1 MDGALAMA
9 FGNLKVDTITSST
22 RTINVDSILAGGD
35 GSGVTFI
42 AASGD
47 APLSVSGSPI
57 TSSGTLTI
65 SLDQSALS
73 IAPSQLASGALPSG
87 VTVASVNIANGTIV
101 NEDIS
106 DSASIDP
113 AKISGVAVVSG
124 DVRLSDER
132 TPIDESVTNAKV
144 ASGAAIELSKLA
156 TGPLPSGITIAS
168 TNITD
173 GAIVDAD
180 INDSAAIA
188 LTKLASGTLP
198 SGIAIAS
205 GTDASTNL
213 SYDDSTRVLSSSTG
227 SSATLPLVTSSTAG
241 LMRPVD
247 LGDVIVLACS
257 DETTDLATGTAKV
270 TFRMPWGATLTDV
283 RLSVNT
289 APTGS
294 ALIVDV
300 NEGGASVFGTL
311 PQIDDGGTTS
321 VGSVVA
327 PVISD
332 SALAADA
339 EITVDIDQVGS
350 SAAGKGLKV
359 ALYVTRV

>member
-1 MDGALAMA
+1 MA

-22 RTINVDSILAGGD
+22 RTINVDNILAGGD
-35 GSGVTFI
+35 GSAVTFI

-87 VTVASVNIANGTIV
+87 VTVASVNIANGAIV

-106 DSASIDP
+106 GSASIDP

-180 INDSAAIA
+180 INGSAAIA

-227 SSATLPLVTSSTAG
+227 SSATLPLVTSTTAG
-241 LMRPVD
+241 LQP
-247 LGDVIVLACS
+247 
-257 DETTDLATGTAKV
+257 ATGYGSIAYAAQV
-270 TFRMPWGATLTDV
+270 TLDFAALNGQMNSITLTDALEFLTTNLANGREV
-283 RLSVNT
+283 RLR
-289 APTGS
+289 
-294 ALIVDV
+294 LIA
-300 NEGGASVFGTL
+300 GASERTL
-311 PQIDDGGTTS
+311 TF
-321 VGSVVA
+321 
-327 PVISD
+327 PVDWLFYSPKPANIPANKEMVLS
-332 SALAADA
+332 LAAYGA
-339 EITVDIDQVGS
+339 TNATVRAI
-350 SAAGKGLKV
+350 A
-359 ALYVTRV
+359 VTQP

>member
-1 MDGALAMA
+1 MA

-22 RTINVDSILAGGD
+22 RTINVDNILAGGD
-35 GSGVTFI
+35 GSAVTFI

-47 APLSVSGSPI
+47 APLSVSGSPV

-180 INDSAAIA
+180 INDSAAIT

-241 LMRPVD
+241 LQPASGYDAITYAAQVTLDFAALDKQMNTISLTGD
-247 LGDVIVLACS
+247 LELLTSNLANGREVRLRLVNDAS
-257 DETTDLATGTAKV
+257 QRTLTFPADWKFVGAKPANIAASKVAILSLAAFGTAN
-270 TFRMPWGATLTDV
+270 TDV
-283 RLSVNT
+283 
-289 APTGS
+289 
-294 ALIVDV
+294 
-300 NEGGASVFGTL
+300 
-311 PQIDDGGTTS
+311 
-321 VGSVVA
+321 VA
-327 PVISD
+327 AYAVQP
-332 SALAADA
+332 
-339 EITVDIDQVGS
+339 
-350 SAAGKGLKV
+350 
-359 ALYVTRV
+359 